1 MKISN
6 DPALKSQVH
15 TSARPDITYLFLNNS
30 VAPLNSVDVRKAI
43 NYAINRTAIL
53 AQWGG
58 PLAGT
63 VTDQVLP
70 SSFID
75 YKAYNIY
82 PSTPNL
88 TEARKLMKES
98 GVKTPV
104 KLVIRAQN
112 DAPGFM
118 NMADVIQGD
127 LAAIGIDLT
136 VVGSPNSINSSYIT
150 NYKTKT
156 PMGVE
161 PWSAD
166 FPDGEAILNTQLDPS
181 TPDAPSTLFALQR
194 RGLHSE
200 VQQRGG
206 AARCRPYHGLSAA

>member
-1 MKISN
+1 MLQSYSPGRQIVLVFNKNYDQKLGVRGHVAKIVFTIGVESSQAVLQIQAGQLDFQTSNLATADILKISN

-15 TSARPDITYLFLNNS
+15 TSARPDITYLFLNNT

-82 PSTPNL
+82 PSTP
-88 TEARKLMKES
+88 ES
-98 GVKTPV
+98 
-104 KLVIRAQN
+104 
-112 DAPGFM
+112 
-118 NMADVIQGD
+118 
-127 LAAIGIDLT
+127 
-136 VVGSPNSINSSYIT
+136 
-150 NYKTKT
+150 
-156 PMGVE
+156 
-161 PWSAD
+161 
-166 FPDGEAILNTQLDPS
+166 
-181 TPDAPSTLFALQR
+181 
-194 RGLHSE
+194 H
-200 VQQRGG
+200 
-206 AARCRPYHGLSAA
+206 